1 MPRETVNSPH
11 KGLAGAADLA
21 VDKILS
27 KATGLADPPKS
38 ATLLDVKKRNTGK
51 KLYIKKSLG

>member
-51 KLYIKKSLG
+51 I